1 MKKYI
6 KKGLCILLSLTFAA
20 TLTSC
25 AAKPEESEIKALFT
39 NTEKVSFS
47 ENYTQ
52 LNDGKTNKTKS
63 WRQGMVSGN
72 GMQGYVTSGA
82 PYSDTFIF
90 QNMHFILPN
99 KNARTCPVTSNELE
113 TVKQQIV
120 KGENITDNA
129 SYDDVY
135 SYHPGGQLRLSFD
148 KSRAE
153 NYLRYTDYETSQTGV
168 HFKDKN
174 GVWDRVSFTSMA
186 DKAVITKLSKS
197 SEGTKLNLT
206 LSFDDISTLANF
218 GDGCETDLKY
228 KKLTAADGS
237 YLALVAHYPNYENSE
252 LKNGGYATVTY
263 VITSGGKK
271 ERVSLDKNTDEEQFS
286 GDNQGVKITDADNV
300 YLLTVS
306 ERTYDMGKY
315 ADFEKQSDFA
325 LVDECV
331 ATLKSIAEKYGN
343 DKFDY
348 DTALKN
354 HLAIYQPQFDAVEL
368 KLGDDSFDS
377 NEKLLKAQKRKKEI
391 KSDIAQRTYYAG
403 RYAYLCCSGYSTSR
417 LYGMWTGE
425 WNTGWGSKYTMDA
438 NVNLQTSSM
447 NTSNMQS
454 TPIGYV
460 YFILRQLPDWE
471 ENAYA
476 THGYKNALQAPVNTD
491 GDKAVITETCYP
503 YPFRYWNAGTSWMIQ
518 PMYETLQSYGN
529 INIPLSDEFDLNK
542 LKSVLSPSDEPLTDN
557 DIAAI
562 KKRGYLRLEED
573 ILYPILTK
581 SANYWAQMMSAEY
594 YTAADGT
601 IHYQKGKTSLT
612 NGEKYCIVP
621 SYSPENNPKNY
632 ESPSDAN
639 CAIDIAACRDNLNML
654 MAVAKD
660 VAPNEDL
667 TKWQELEKNL
677 PPYLYDDTGALKEW
691 ATTSFEENNKHRH
704 LSHLYGVWPL
714 FETQGNEKLTKAC
727 KQAIANRTSENE
739 ASHALVHR
747 SLIATRLKDSES
759 LTDALLKLM
768 NHKIRYDSLMTNHDY
783 DQGSCYCTDFAIGYL
798 GIVNEAL
805 IYSHNSDIELLPA
818 LPTSGFDK
826 GTISGIKTRNRATV
840 TSLEW
845 DKEKGT
851 VSATVTS
858 DIEQTLNISYNGKA
872 QSVTFKAGESKSIKF

>member
-1 MKKYI
+1 
-6 KKGLCILLSLTFAA
+6 
-20 TLTSC
+20 
-25 AAKPEESEIKALFT
+25 
-39 NTEKVSFS
+39 
-47 ENYTQ
+47 
-52 LNDGKTNKTKS
+52 
-63 WRQGMVSGN
+63 
-72 GMQGYVTSGA
+72 
-82 PYSDTFIF
+82 
-90 QNMHFILPN
+90 
-99 KNARTCPVTSNELE
+99 
-113 TVKQQIV
+113 
-120 KGENITDNA
+120 
-129 SYDDVY
+129 
-135 SYHPGGQLRLSFD
+135 
-148 KSRAE
+148 
-153 NYLRYTDYETSQTGV
+153 
-168 HFKDKN
+168 
-174 GVWDRVSFTSMA
+174 
-186 DKAVITKLSKS
+186 
-197 SEGTKLNLT
+197 
-206 LSFDDISTLANF
+206 
-218 GDGCETDLKY
+218 
-228 KKLTAADGS
+228 
-237 YLALVAHYPNYENSE
+237 
-252 LKNGGYATVTY
+252 
-263 VITSGGKK
+263 
-271 ERVSLDKNTDEEQFS
+271 
-286 GDNQGVKITDADNV
+286 
-300 YLLTVS
+300 
-306 ERTYDMGKY
+306 
-315 ADFEKQSDFA
+315 
-325 LVDECV
+325 
-331 ATLKSIAEKYGN
+331 
-343 DKFDY
+343 
-348 DTALKN
+348 
-354 HLAIYQPQFDAVEL
+354 
-368 KLGDDSFDS
+368 
-377 NEKLLKAQKRKKEI
+377 
-391 KSDIAQRTYYAG
+391 
-403 RYAYLCCSGYSTSR
+403 
-417 LYGMWTGE
+417 MWTGE

-542 LKSVLSPSDEPLTDN
+542 LKSVLSTSDEPLTDN

-562 KKRGYLRLEED
+562 EKRGYLRLEED

-581 SANYWAQMMSAEY
+581 AANYWAQMMSAEY

-601 IHYQKGKTSLT
+601 IHYQKGKTALT
-612 NGEKYCIVP
+612 DGEKYCIVP

-654 MAVAKD
+654 MAVAND

-667 TKWQELEKNL
+667 TRWKELENNL

-691 ATTSFEENNKHRH
+691 ATTSFEENNEHRH

-747 SLIATRLKDSES
+747 SLIAARLKDSES

-826 GTISGIKTRNRATV
+826 GTISGVKTRNRATV

-851 VSATVTS
+851 VSTTVTS
-858 DIEQTLNISYNGKA
+858 DIEQTLNISYNGKV

>member
-25 AAKPEESEIKALFT
+25 AAKPEESEIKALFK

-47 ENYTQ
+47 EDYTQ
-52 LNDGKTNKTKS
+52 LNDSKTNKTKS

-129 SYDDVY
+129 SYDEVY

-581 SANYWAQMMSAEY
+581 SANYWAQMMSPEY
-594 YTAADGT
+594 YTAADGA

-612 NGEKYCIVP
+612 DGEKYCILP

-667 TKWQELEKNL
+667 TKWQELENNL

-872 QSVTFKAGESKSIKF
+872 QSVTFKAGESKSVKF

>member
-25 AAKPEESEIKALFT
+25 AAKPEESEIKALFK

-47 ENYTQ
+47 EDYTQ
-52 LNDGKTNKTKS
+52 LNDSKTNKKKS

-129 SYDDVY
+129 SYDEVY

-252 LKNGGYATVTY
+252 LKNGGYATATY

-315 ADFEKQSDFA
+315 ADFERQSDFA
-325 LVDECV
+325 LVDKCV

-368 KLGDDSFDS
+368 KLGDDSLDS

-542 LKSVLSPSDEPLTDN
+542 LKSVLSPSDKPLTDN

-612 NGEKYCIVP
+612 DGEKYCILP

-667 TKWQELEKNL
+667 TKWQELENKL

-747 SLIATRLKDSES
+747 SLIAARLKDSES

-872 QSVTFKAGESKSIKF
+872 QSVTFKAGESKSVKF